1 MAQTTLE
8 QLEQQ
13 ARQRGLVLRLQVSRP
28 LGFWTLRLVVAQ
40 PTGDGRAQLLGEM
53 KGWAYGGT
61 RGLQL
66 DTMRVQPNAPAG
78 VGALVWAATLAW
90 ALEETPCRQAHLLAI
105 DDDPQQHRRLVRY
118 FKGLGFRSTRALGGA
133 PADLPL
139 RLIWGGA
146 GQLMVGE
153 CEPLLDRV
161 MQRWQRSCASTP
173 QGTSA

>member
-78 VGALVWAATLAW
+78 W
-90 ALEETPCRQAHLLAI
+90 ALSCGRQPWPGLWRKRPAVRLACWPLTMTLSSI
-105 DDDPQQHRRLVRY
+105 AVWCVISRIGIPFHP
-118 FKGLGFRSTRALGGA
+118 GFGGA
-133 PADLPL
+133 RPICLASDLGRSRAAD
-139 RLIWGGA
+139 GG
-146 GQLMVGE
+146 
-153 CEPLLDRV
+153 
-161 MQRWQRSCASTP
+161 
-173 QGTSA
+173 